1 MIIGTAFI
9 VLSWVLLIKLIPLWA
24 CIVITVFASFVILF
38 CMLFGIYFFN
48 LDMKLTSK
56 LEPILIK
63 LNEKRK
69 RKQREI

>member
-1 MIIGTAFI
+1 MIIGTTLI
-9 VLSWVLLIKLIPLWA
+9 VLSWVLFVNYIAPWI
-24 CIVITVFASFVILF
+24 CIVITILASFLILF

-48 LDMKLTSK
+48 LDMKLLSK
-56 LEPILIK
+56 LEPVLIR

>member
-1 MIIGTAFI
+1 MIIGTILI
-9 VLSWVLLIKLIPLWA
+9 VLSWVLLVNYIAPWICIIITIIASLW
-24 CIVITVFASFVILF
+24 ILF

-48 LDMKLTSK
+48 LDMKLVSK
-56 LEPILIK
+56 LEPLLIK